1 MKTLF
6 VSTVFGFA
14 NKGDWE
20 LFNSLKRTIEES
32 YGPCKFYGVC
42 KNASI
47 QATKIKGVEWIEQ
60 MGSSNKK
67 GIRRMLNIISGY
79 CTALYLLLFYPIS
92 NHKYVKAL
100 KNSDIIIACPGG
112 YLHDANYSIVTL
124 IFNFLLCLRSKK
136 KLIYAPQSIGPI
148 YNPIFRKC
156 IAYILK
162 KADAIFTREKYS
174 YEYCI
179 SDLAIPPEKVR
190 TLMDMAFYFN
200 TTSIPKLQNPL
211 PSNYVATTLIHW
223 LYPKEEKPGH
233 KYHQYLTAIAKAFE
247 HIVLTSNN
255 DIIILKQIEDFGEDR
270 GDDILFDEI
279 DSYINPIIKHRIH
292 YIHEFLSPDEMRGI
306 ISKANYFIG
315 SRMHSNIFALSC
327 NTPVIAISYQ
337 PKTAYIMQSLG
348 LSKYVINIEHIDS
361 KTLCSLCNEMGNY
374 PNVAD
379 KINLLRN
386 DSKTTFISTLKQ
398 TLSE

>member
-136 KLIYAPQSIGPI
+136 NLSTHPKV
-148 YNPIFRKC
+148 
-156 IAYILK
+156 
-162 KADAIFTREKYS
+162 
-174 YEYCI
+174 
-179 SDLAIPPEKVR
+179 SDL
-190 TLMDMAFYFN
+190 
-200 TTSIPKLQNPL
+200 S
-211 PSNYVATTLIHW
+211 TTLYFGNV
-223 LYPKEEKPGH
+223 L
-233 KYHQYLTAIAKAFE
+233 
-247 HIVLTSNN
+247 HI
-255 DIIILKQIEDFGEDR
+255 
-270 GDDILFDEI
+270 
-279 DSYINPIIKHRIH
+279 Y
-292 YIHEFLSPDEMRGI
+292 
-306 ISKANYFIG
+306 
-315 SRMHSNIFALSC
+315 
-327 NTPVIAISYQ
+327 
-337 PKTAYIMQSLG
+337 
-348 LSKYVINIEHIDS
+348 
-361 KTLCSLCNEMGNY
+361 
-374 PNVAD
+374 
-379 KINLLRN
+379 
-386 DSKTTFISTLKQ
+386 
-398 TLSE
+398 